1 MVIDRSSHLPLYIQL
16 KELFL
21 NYIER
26 GDWKPGQQLPTEEE
40 IQKEY
45 DLSRTT
51 VRQALKE
58 LDLDGK
64 IHRQSGKGTFVAQH
78 KIQEGSEAFSLDAIN
93 FRDQGLEMTWKVL
106 SAKNEPATDNIAA
119 SLNITP
125 GKNIF
130 SLKRIRI
137 ANDTIIGYVVS
148 YITDE
153 FIENID
159 LSLAE
164 KGGTMNYITGID
176 FSKCTVERVLEALP
190 AGKEEIKM
198 LEMTSGE
205 PILVLTRLLKDS
217 LGRPIE
223 LFRGVYRGDRFRYHV
238 QNLPPQ
244 V

>member
-1 MVIDRSSHLPLYIQL
+1 MEIDRSSHLPLYIQL

-21 NYIER
+21 NKIEN

-58 LDLDGK
+58 LDLEAK
-64 IHRQSGKGTFVAQH
+64 IHRQSGKGTFVAQP
-78 KIQEGSEAFSLDAIN
+78 KIQEGSEAFSLDAID
-93 FRDQGLEMTWKVL
+93 FRDKGLEMTWKVL
-106 SAKNEPATDNIAA
+106 SAKNESATDHIAQ
-119 SLNITP
+119 SLNITV
-125 GKNIF
+125 GSNVF
-130 SLKRIRI
+130 CLRRLRI
-137 ANDTIIGYVVS
+137 ANDILIGFVVS
-148 YITDE
+148 YIAEE

-164 KGGTMNYITGID
+164 KGGTMNYIKGID
-176 FSKCTVERVLEALP
+176 FVKCTVERVLEALP
-190 AGKEEIKM
+190 AGKEEMKT
-198 LEMTSGE
+198 LEMASGE
-205 PILVLTRLLKDS
+205 PVLVLTRLLKDS
-217 LGRPIE
+217 QGRPIE